1 MTALYFESRKNFK
14 DKSTWK
20 KEKLP
25 KDYTNSEVL
34 DAAKMA
40 GCEGVAIIANFGKA
54 NQKVKLLIWFVD

>member
-25 KDYTNSEVL
+25 KNYTNSEVL

-54 NQKVKLLIWFVD
+54 NQKVKLLIWFVA

>member
-54 NQKVKLLIWFVD
+54 NQKVKLLIWFVA

>member
-25 KDYTNSEVL
+25 KNYTNSEVL

-54 NQKVKLLIWFVD
+54 NQKVKLLRWFVA

>member
-20 KEKLP
+20 IEKLP

-34 DAAKMA
+34 DAAKMDD
-40 GCEGVAIIANFGKA
+40 CEGVAIIANFGKA
-54 NQKVKLLIWFVD
+54 NQKVKLLIWFVA

>member
-20 KEKLP
+20 IEKLP

-34 DAAKMA
+34 DAAKGA